1 MKQVLIVLYPG
12 VAMGQVCG
20 MQDYFRFCND
30 LARFQ
35 SPELTEPLYQVQL
48 VDIEQKSSH
57 QAGAVLFQCSAWHL
71 EQADLLLLPGSYAHH
86 PTELAGVLQ
95 LFRQHPLLQQAQ
107 QLAIPIAASC
117 NGSFALAAAG
127 LLDGKTA
134 TTCWFLADQF
144 RQLFPKVTLLIDDK
158 VCQQDL
164 IYTAGATN
172 AYVQLCLALT
182 QHHYGNRFSQQMA
195 KIMLTDPQCSSQ
207 TPYLS
212 LPQLSAHPDDKVF
225 QIQQFLRKNL
235 ARELELADIAA
246 QFSLTPRTLLR
257 RFKQHTGDTPMAYLQ
272 KLRIEKAKQLLESS
286 LKPIEQLLPEIG
298 YEDLSSFRKL
308 FQHYTS
314 LTPKAYR
321 ERFYLA
327 ETKLPH

>member
-1 MKQVLIVLYPG
+1 MKQVLILLYPG
-12 VAMGQVCG
+12 VAAGQVCG

-35 SPELTEPLYQVQL
+35 NPEQTRALYQVQL
-48 VDIEQKSSH
+48 VDLEQKSSH
-57 QAGAVLFQCSAWHL
+57 QSGALSFKCVPWQLDHADVLIV
-71 EQADLLLLPGSYAHH
+71 PGSYAHH
-86 PTELAGVLQ
+86 PTELQTVLQ
-95 LFRQHPLLQQAQ
+95 LFSKHPLLQQAH
-107 QLAIPIAASC
+107 QLGIPIAASC
-117 NGSFALAAAG
+117 NGSFALAATG

-134 TTCWFLADQF
+134 TTCWFLADAF
-144 RQLFPKVTLLIDDK
+144 RQLFPKVSLLIDDK

-172 AYVQLCLALT
+172 AYIQLCLALT
-182 QHHYGNRFSQQMA
+182 QQHYGSRFSQQMA

-235 ARELELADIAA
+235 AKELELADIAA
-246 QFSLTPRTLLR
+246 HFSLTPRTLLR

-308 FQHYTS
+308 FQQYTS

-321 ERFYLA
+321 DRFYLA
-327 ETKLPH
+327 EL